1 MPINDDA
8 RQAATAAI
16 AAADSEIRNISRTIH
31 ANPELAFEEHE
42 AHALLTNY
50 LEGKGFDVT
59 RGAHGLETAF
69 TAVAGSGSPTIAV
82 LCEYDALPGI
92 GHACGHNLIA
102 ASGIATGL
110 GIEAALGEG
119 NGTVV
124 VMGTPAE
131 EGGGGKVKM
140 IEAGAFDD
148 IDAAMMLHP
157 TGGTSGFVGG
167 AGARWLPIAIQ
178 SLIVEYHGKNA
189 HAGVAPWEGVNALDA
204 MVMAYSSIGLL
215 RQQLPVSA
223 RVHGIITEGGQAP
236 NIIPDHTAA
245 RFYVRDTTL
254 ADVERLKVRVL
265 ACFQAAA
272 DATGCTLDVTWDAY
286 PYSDLLVSSPLADAY
301 ERHGEDAGLTMMKQT
316 MAGGGSTDMG
326 NVSYVVPSIHP
337 MFGIEADDANHTPGF
352 TAGAGAVGAE
362 DVMLQAARALCMT
375 ALDLYEDSSKLAAA
389 KEELRSRL
397 GEIAGAT
404 GQ

>member
-1 MPINDDA
+1 MALNTDA
-8 RQAATAAI
+8 RNAAGAAI
-16 AAADSEIRNISRTIH
+16 DAAESEIRDISRTIH

-42 AHALLTNY
+42 AHALLTSY
-50 LEGKGFDVT
+50 LEGKGFAVQ
-59 RGAHGLETAF
+59 RGAYGLETAF

-102 ASGIATGL
+102 ASGVAAGL

-131 EGGGGKVKM
+131 EGGGGKVKL

-157 TGGTSGFVGG
+157 TGGSVAFVET
-167 AGARWLPIAIQ
+167 AAARWLPIAVQ
-178 SLIVEYHGKNA
+178 ALVVEFHGKNA

-204 MVMAYSSIGLL
+204 MIAAFSSIGLL
-215 RQQLPVSA
+215 RQQLPTTA
-223 RVHGIITEGGQAP
+223 RVHGVITDGGQAP
-236 NIIPDHTAA
+236 NIIPDYTAA

-254 ADVERLKVRVL
+254 AKVETLRERVA
-265 ACFQAAA
+265 ACFRGAAE
-272 DATGCTLDVTWDAY
+272 ATGCTVTLNWDSY
-286 PYSDLLVSSPLADAY
+286 PYSDLLVSSPLAASYDA
-301 ERHGEDAGLTMMKQT
+301 HAADAGLNVMMAE
-316 MAGGGSTDMG
+316 MEGGGSTDMG

-337 MFGIEADDANHTPGF
+337 MFGIKAEGANHTPGF
-352 TAGAGAVGAE
+352 TAGAGSKDAE
-362 DVMLQAARALCMT
+362 DVMLKAAKAMCQT
-375 ALDLYEDSSKLAAA
+375 ALDLFEDGDRLKAA
-389 KEELRSRL
+389 KQELQDRL
-397 GEIAGAT
+397 QGG
-404 GQ
+404 

>member
-1 MPINDDA
+1 MAINEDS
-8 RQAATAAI
+8 RKAAKAAI
-16 AAADSEIRNISRTIH
+16 EAADAEIRNISRTIH
-31 ANPELAFEEHE
+31 ANPEVAYEEYE

-59 RGAHGLETAF
+59 RGAYGLDTAF

-102 ASGIATGL
+102 ASGIATAL

-131 EGGGGKVKM
+131 EGGGGKVRM

-157 TGGTSGFVGG
+157 TGGSDGFVGG
-167 AGARWLPIAIQ
+167 AGARWLPIAVQ
-178 SLIVEYHGKNA
+178 SLVVEYRGKNA

-204 MVMAYSSIGLL
+204 MVMAFTSIGLL
-215 RQQLPVSA
+215 RQQLPTSA

-236 NIIPDHTAA
+236 NIIPDHTAG

-272 DATGCTLDVTWDAY
+272 DATGCTLDVAWDPH
-286 PYSDLLVSSPLADAY
+286 PYSDLLVSSPLAESY
-301 ERHGEDAGLTMMKQT
+301 EAHGEAAGLTMLNHEMS
-316 MAGGGSTDMG
+316 GGGSTDMG

-337 MFGIEADDANHTPGF
+337 MFGIEADDANHTAGF

-362 DVMLQAARALCMT
+362 DVMLQAAQALCMT
-375 ALDLYEDSSKLAAA
+375 ALDLYEDSSKLTAAT
-389 KEELRSRL
+389 EELQSRL
-397 GEIAGAT
+397 GALEGSTA
-404 GQ
+404 